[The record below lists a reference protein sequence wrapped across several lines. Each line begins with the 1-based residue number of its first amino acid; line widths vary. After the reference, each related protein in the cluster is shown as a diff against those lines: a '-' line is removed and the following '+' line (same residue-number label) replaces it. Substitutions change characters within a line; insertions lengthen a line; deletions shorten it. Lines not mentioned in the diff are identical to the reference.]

1 MITKEVHIS
10 ASKGIE
16 SANLDGEAVI
26 LDVNSGLYYGLSTVG
41 ARIMDFLKETVQV
54 RKIIDALE
62 TEYDVEKERL
72 ESDILNFLNEMEDR
86 GLVQVQDGEVA

>member
-10 ASKGIE
+10 ASTGIE

-54 RKIIDALE
+54 RKIIDSLE